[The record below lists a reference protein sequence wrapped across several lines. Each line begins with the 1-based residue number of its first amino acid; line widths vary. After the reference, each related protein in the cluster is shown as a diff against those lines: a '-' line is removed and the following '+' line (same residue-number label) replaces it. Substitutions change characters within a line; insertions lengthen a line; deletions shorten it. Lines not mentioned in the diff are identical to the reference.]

1 MEVTM
6 KACVTGATGFIGGN
20 LVKGLLAK
28 KHSVKALVLPNDPK
42 ISQLKNNKV
51 EVIQGDIRDLESV
64 KKAVKGCDVVFHC
77 AAVVTDWA
85 PQKLFEEVTVG
96 GAKNVCEAAVRAKVK
111 RVVDISTND
120 VFGLREDV
128 VMDESFPL
136 EPWGEPYP
144 DYKIKAEEIMWRYH
158 REQKLPVTMVYPC
171 WVYGPGDQ
179 TFVPLLADAIIK
191 RELIFWR
198 KDVLVWPTYVENL
211 VDLLLLIA
219 VDKRAVGNG
228 YLVHDG
234 QSVTLQKFCE
244 GIAQALGVKPI
255 TTHIPYWTAYTAA
268 VIMEA
273 LWKLLKIEKR
283 PLLTTYTVKNL
294 GSRLQFSI
302 DKARREL
309 GWKPKIPFE
318 EGFQR
323 TMQWLKTLD
332 LASLKTK

>member
-1 MEVTM
+1 M

-28 KHSVKALVLPNDPK
+28 KHSVKALVLPHDPK
-42 ISQLKNNKV
+42 ISQLQNNNV
-51 EVIQGDIRDLESV
+51 EVIQGDIRDLEYV
-64 KKAVKGCDVVFHC
+64 KKAMKGCDVVFHC

-96 GAKNVCEAAVRAKVK
+96 GAKNVCEAALWAKVK

-144 DYKIKAEEIMWRYH
+144 DYKIKAEEIMWRYYQ
-158 REQKLPVTMVYPC
+158 EKKLPVTMVYPC

-219 VDKRAVGNG
+219 VDRRAVGNG

-234 QSVTLQKFCE
+234 KSVTLQKFCQ
-244 GIAQALGVKPI
+244 GIAHTLGVKPI
-255 TTHIPYWTAYTAA
+255 TTHIPYWTAYGIAL
-268 VIMEA
+268 IMEM

-302 DKARREL
+302 AKAKREL
-309 GWKPKIPFE
+309 GWTPKISFE
-318 EGFQR
+318 EGFAR

-332 LASLKTK
+332 VALLKMK

>member
-1 MEVTM
+1 M
-6 KACVTGATGFIGGN
+6 KACVSGATGFIGGN

-28 KHSVKALVLPNDPK
+28 KHSVKALVLPHDPK
-42 ISQLKNNKV
+42 ISQLQNNKV
-51 EVIQGDIRDLESV
+51 EIIQGDIRDLEYV
-64 KKAVKGCDVVFHC
+64 KKAMKGCDVVFHC

-96 GAKNVCEAAVRAKVK
+96 GAINVCEAALWAKVK

-144 DYKIKAEEIMWRYH
+144 DYKIKAEEIMWRYY
-158 REQKLPVTMVYPC
+158 REKKLPITMVYPC

-179 TFVPLLADAIIK
+179 TFVPLLADAIVK

-219 VDKRAVGNG
+219 VDRRAVGNG

-234 QSVTLQKFCE
+234 KSVTLQKFCQ
-244 GIAQALGVKPI
+244 GIAQSLGVKPI
-255 TTHIPYWTAYTAA
+255 TTQIPYWTAYGVAL
-268 VIMEA
+268 IMEM

-302 DKARREL
+302 AKAKREL
-309 GWKPKIPFE
+309 GWTPKISFD
-318 EGFQR
+318 EGFAR

-332 LASLKTK
+332 VASLKIK

>member
-1 MEVTM
+1 M

-20 LVKGLLAK
+20 LVKALLAK
-28 KHSVKALVLPNDPK
+28 KHQVKALVLPNDPK
-42 ISQLKNNKV
+42 IPELKKNKV
-51 EVIQGDIRDLESV
+51 EVILGDIRDLESV

-96 GAKNVCEAAVRAKVK
+96 GTKNVCEAAVWAKVK
-111 RVVDISTND
+111 RLVDISTND
-120 VFGLREDV
+120 VFGLKEDV

-136 EPWGEPYP
+136 QPWGEPYS

-158 REQKLPVTMVYPC
+158 REKKLPVTMVYPC
-171 WVYGPGDQ
+171 WVYGMGDQ

-198 KDVLVWPTYVENL
+198 KDVLVWPTYIENL
-211 VDLLLLIA
+211 VDLLLQIA
-219 VDKRAVGNG
+219 VDKRAIGNG

-234 QSVTLQKFCE
+234 ESITLQKFCE

-255 TTHIPYWTAYTAA
+255 KTHIPYWVAYAAA
-268 VIMEA
+268 VVMETV
-273 LWKLLKIEKR
+273 WKALKIEKR
-283 PLLTTYTVKNL
+283 PLLTTYTVKNF

-302 DKARREL
+302 DKAKREL
-309 GWKPKIPFE
+309 GWVPKIPFQ
-318 EGFQR
+318 EGFAK

-332 LASLKTK
+332 IASLKTK

>member
-20 LVKGLLAK
+20 LVKALLAK
-28 KHSVKALVLPNDPK
+28 KHTVKALVLPHDPM
-42 ISQLKNNKV
+42 IPQLKKHNV

-144 DYKIKAEEIMWRYH
+144 DYKIKAEEVMWRYH

-244 GIAQALGVKPI
+244 GIAQALGVKPV

-268 VIMEA
+268 IIMET
-273 LWKLLKIEKR
+273 LWKILKIKKR

-294 GSRLQFSI
+294 GSRLKFSI
-302 DKARREL
+302 DKTRREL

-323 TMQWLKTLD
+323 TMQWLQTLD
-332 LASLKTK
+332 IASLKTK